1 MLQRASVEPRTLELL
16 RELLAI
22 PELAPFNLVGGTAL
36 SLKYGHR
43 ISEDLDL
50 FSSIDFSKDELIGIL
65 SAKFHNFSFRENSLT
80 VGLFCNIN
88 GVKVDLV
95 KNHWFRLIDEVEVI
109 EGIRMLGSRDL
120 FAMKIFAIL
129 KRGQKKDFFDVCEL
143 LKRYSLKDGIAFY
156 EQKYPEQRVLISI
169 PSALTWFD
177 DAENSPDP
185 LSLNGTSWEDVKQS
199 IRAAVREY
207 LA

>member
-1 MLQRASVEPRTLELL
+1 MAVPYEKVCE
-16 RELLAI
+16 
-22 PELAPFNLVGGTAL
+22 
-36 SLKYGHR
+36 
-43 ISEDLDL
+43 
-50 FSSIDFSKDELIGIL
+50 
-65 SAKFHNFSFRENSLT
+65 
-80 VGLFCNIN
+80 
-88 GVKVDLV
+88 KVDLV

-143 LKRYSLKDGIAFY
+143 LKRYSLKDGMAFY

-185 LSLNGTSWEDVKQS
+185 VRLNSTGWDDVKQS